1 MTLTATACALLGLVA
16 WALVLVLLLVNQRGL
31 MVLTGKM
38 KVNAFAPDGSN
49 TPSDFGQRLVRV
61 HANCL
66 ENLPLQAAVLLYAI
80 AAGQTALTDP
90 LAGLLLG
97 CPPVPVGH
105 APDQHQSAVRL
116 AALCRFLHPAGH
128 SGLLAAVARRA
139 DLTDRLLKH
148 ARTKKEASGLLFCV
162 LPRCL

>member
-1 MTLTATACALLGLVA
+1 MNLSPSAIALLGLVA
-16 WALVLVLLLVNQRGL
+16 WPLLLMFLIINQRGL
-31 MVLTGKM
+31 LVLGGRM

-49 TPSDFGQRLVRV
+49 TPSAFGQRLVRS

-97 CPPVPVGH
+97 
-105 APDQHQSAVRL
+105 ARLFQSVMHL
-116 AALCRFLHPAGH
+116 ISTGPLFVWLRFAGFFIQL
-128 SGLLAAVARRA
+128 GILGYWLL
-139 DLTDRLLKH
+139 LL
-148 ARTKKEASGLLFCV
+148 GV
-162 LPRCL
+162 LI

>member
-1 MTLTATACALLGLVA
+1 MTLTASACALLGLVA
-16 WALVLVLLLVNQRGL
+16 WALVLVLLMVNQRGL

-38 KVNAFAPDGSN
+38 QVNAFAPDGSN

-97 CPPVPVGH
+97 
-105 APDQHQSAVRL
+105 ARLFQSVMHLISTSPLFVWLRFAGFFIQL
-116 AALCRFLHPAGH
+116 AILGYWLLLLG
-128 SGLLAAVARRA
+128 GLI
-139 DLTDRLLKH
+139 
-148 ARTKKEASGLLFCV
+148 
-162 LPRCL
+162 

>member
-31 MVLTGKM
+31 MVMTGKM

-97 CPPVPVGH
+97 
-105 APDQHQSAVRL
+105 ARLFQSVMHLISTSPLFVWLRFAGFFIQLGIL
-116 AALCRFLHPAGH
+116 AYWLLLLG
-128 SGLLAAVARRA
+128 GLI
-139 DLTDRLLKH
+139 
-148 ARTKKEASGLLFCV
+148 
-162 LPRCL
+162 

>member
-1 MTLTATACALLGLVA
+1 MTLTTTACALLGLVA
-16 WALVLVLLLVNQRGL
+16 WALVLVFLLVNQRGL

-97 CPPVPVGH
+97 
-105 APDQHQSAVRL
+105 ARLFQSVMHLISTSPLFVWLRFAGFFIQLGIL
-116 AALCRFLHPAGH
+116 AYWLLLLG
-128 SGLLAAVARRA
+128 GLI
-139 DLTDRLLKH
+139 
-148 ARTKKEASGLLFCV
+148 
-162 LPRCL
+162 

>member
-1 MTLTATACALLGLVA
+1 MTLTTTACALLGLVA
-16 WALVLVLLLVNQRGL
+16 WALVLVFLLVNQRGL

-97 CPPVPVGH
+97 
-105 APDQHQSAVRL
+105 ARLFQSVMHLISTGPLFVWLRFAGFFIQLGIL
-116 AALCRFLHPAGH
+116 AYWLLLLG
-128 SGLLAAVARRA
+128 GLI
-139 DLTDRLLKH
+139 
-148 ARTKKEASGLLFCV
+148 
-162 LPRCL
+162 

>member
-1 MTLTATACALLGLVA
+1 MTLTATACALLGLVG

-31 MVLTGKM
+31 MVMTGKM

-97 CPPVPVGH
+97 
-105 APDQHQSAVRL
+105 ARLFQSVMHLISTSPLFVWLRFAGFFIQLGIL
-116 AALCRFLHPAGH
+116 AYWLLLLG
-128 SGLLAAVARRA
+128 GLI
-139 DLTDRLLKH
+139 
-148 ARTKKEASGLLFCV
+148 
-162 LPRCL
+162 

>member
-31 MVLTGKM
+31 MVMTGKM

-49 TPSDFGQRLVRV
+49 TPSNFGQRLVRV

-97 CPPVPVGH
+97 
-105 APDQHQSAVRL
+105 ARLFQSVMHLISTSPLFVWLRFAGFFIQLGIL
-116 AALCRFLHPAGH
+116 AYWLLLLG
-128 SGLLAAVARRA
+128 GLI
-139 DLTDRLLKH
+139 
-148 ARTKKEASGLLFCV
+148 
-162 LPRCL
+162 

>member
-16 WALVLVLLLVNQRGL
+16 WALVLVFLLVNQRGL

-97 CPPVPVGH
+97 
-105 APDQHQSAVRL
+105 ARLFQSAMHLISTSPLFVWLRFAGFFIQLGIL
-116 AALCRFLHPAGH
+116 AYWLLLLG
-128 SGLLAAVARRA
+128 GLI
-139 DLTDRLLKH
+139 
-148 ARTKKEASGLLFCV
+148 
-162 LPRCL
+162 

>member
-97 CPPVPVGH
+97 
-105 APDQHQSAVRL
+105 ARLFQSVMHLISTSPLFVWLRFAGFFIQLGIL
-116 AALCRFLHPAGH
+116 AYWLLLLG
-128 SGLLAAVARRA
+128 GLI
-139 DLTDRLLKH
+139 
-148 ARTKKEASGLLFCV
+148 
-162 LPRCL
+162 

>member
-1 MTLTATACALLGLVA
+1 MNLSPSAIALLGLVA
-16 WALVLVLLLVNQRGL
+16 WPLLLMFLIINQRGL
-31 MVLTGKM
+31 LLLGGRM

-97 CPPVPVGH
+97 
-105 APDQHQSAVRL
+105 ARLFQSVMHLISTGPLFVWLRFAGFFIQLGIL
-116 AALCRFLHPAGH
+116 AYWLLLLG
-128 SGLLAAVARRA
+128 GLI
-139 DLTDRLLKH
+139 
-148 ARTKKEASGLLFCV
+148 
-162 LPRCL
+162 

>member
-49 TPSDFGQRLVRV
+49 TPSNFGQRLVRV

-97 CPPVPVGH
+97 
-105 APDQHQSAVRL
+105 ARLFQSIMHLISTSPLFVWLRFAGFFIQLGIL
-116 AALCRFLHPAGH
+116 AYWLLLLG
-128 SGLLAAVARRA
+128 GLI
-139 DLTDRLLKH
+139 
-148 ARTKKEASGLLFCV
+148 
-162 LPRCL
+162 

>member
-16 WALVLVLLLVNQRGL
+16 WALVLVFLLVNQRGL

-66 ENLPLQAAVLLYAI
+66 ENLPLVEAHRLCEAVEAAIHVEFPRAEVLVHP
-80 AAGQTALTDP
+80 DP
-90 LAGLLLG
+90 
-97 CPPVPVGH
+97 VET
-105 APDQHQSAVRL
+105 
-116 AALCRFLHPAGH
+116 PA
-128 SGLLAAVARRA
+128 
-139 DLTDRLLKH
+139 D
-148 ARTKKEASGLLFCV
+148 
-162 LPRCL
+162 

>member
-1 MTLTATACALLGLVA
+1 MTLTATACALLGLVG

-97 CPPVPVGH
+97 
-105 APDQHQSAVRL
+105 ARLFQSVMHLISTSPLFVWLRFAGFFIQLGIL
-116 AALCRFLHPAGH
+116 AYWLLLLG
-128 SGLLAAVARRA
+128 GLI
-139 DLTDRLLKH
+139 
-148 ARTKKEASGLLFCV
+148 
-162 LPRCL
+162 